1 MQKDTPPE
9 GNAQEVRSSQ
19 QAPAQ
24 QAPARAALSP
34 AEHAA
39 QVEKMFRE
47 HNDSLLRFLRA
58 RLHSQD
64 EAKEVAQEAYV
75 QMLGLDNPAAV
86 NYMQGYLFRTAANI
100 ATNRLKSG
108 AARRRIDQIVFFD
121 IPHDS
126 RTPQHTLDMRQ
137 QLANVSEALERLPP
151 LCRRAFILVR
161 YEGMSFDDA
170 AAEMGLHPRKV
181 RRFVQRAFLSCQR
194 ALTR

>member
-9 GNAQEVRSSQ
+9 GNAQEVRST
-19 QAPAQ
+19 Q
-24 QAPARAALSP
+24 QAPARAPLSP
-34 AEHAA
+34 SEHAI

-161 YEGMSFDDA
+161 YEGMSVDDA